1 MKADKIM
8 KKKKKGKVSNRVSR
22 KKKQSTKLLNVI
34 TLGQT
39 NSDIINQMIT
49 LTDDFYLVIIN
60 EWDACNMIL
69 LSGW

>member
-1 MKADKIM
+1 MKADKIIA
-8 KKKKKGKVSNRVSR
+8 KKKKGKVSNRVSR

-60 EWDACNMIL
+60 KWDACNMIL
-69 LSGW
+69 LSG